1 MRNLHAWHG
10 SPESKIACCKTTL
23 ALKKCIWNSYDSK
36 GNICAEL
43 HKLIFG
49 HQANNVPWMI
59 CVSGK
64 MSMEIMN
71 YDDSMFFGKKQN
83 VAFYKHIKIPLFF
96 IDKMRRMFFY
106 QQDEKN
112 GGRPFGPPDLC

>member
-71 YDDSMFFGKKQN
+71 YDDSMPLFVSAFRSFWPPKAAADCQTLSFSASFYKIRFGKNHSKST
-83 VAFYKHIKIPLFF
+83 
-96 IDKMRRMFFY
+96 
-106 QQDEKN
+106 
-112 GGRPFGPPDLC
+112 

>member
-10 SPESKIACCKTTL
+10 SPESKVACCKTTL

-36 GNICAEL
+36 GNVCAEL

-83 VAFYKHIKIPLFF
+83 VAFYKQIK
-96 IDKMRRMFFY
+96 KY
-106 QQDEKN
+106 
-112 GGRPFGPPDLC
+112 LCFLLTR